1 MSESTTKNK
10 FHHKCEKCNFETY
23 KAAEWLIHIETA
35 KHKRD
40 GKAKSKTCETCNIE
54 FATHWLQKMHNLKT
68 HATKEE
74 RSKHKYYCNIC
85 DYIFF
90 SKLYLDK
97 HTNGIVHKNLAKALD
112 SIKS

>member
-1 MSESTTKNK
+1 M
-10 FHHKCEKCNFETY
+10 
-23 KAAEWLIHIETA
+23 
-35 KHKRD
+35 
-40 GKAKSKTCETCNIE
+40 
-54 FATHWLQKMHNLKT
+54 

-112 SIKS
+112 SIKT